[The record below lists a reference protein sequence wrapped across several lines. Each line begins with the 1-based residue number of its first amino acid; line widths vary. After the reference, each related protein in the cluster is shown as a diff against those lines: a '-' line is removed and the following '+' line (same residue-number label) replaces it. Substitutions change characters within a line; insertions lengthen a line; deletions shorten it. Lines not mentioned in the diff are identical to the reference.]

1 MWVDAMT
8 LSSNAENPEGA
19 YAFMNYILDAQVG
32 AYLARSVNFASPNKA
47 SSKYLN
53 EQFKKNRVIN
63 PTKEEIDRMVF
74 LRDLG
79 DASKLFDAAW
89 TTVKTH

>member
-8 LSSNAENPEGA
+8 LSSKADNPEGA
-19 YAFMNYILDAQVG
+19 YAFMNYMLDAQVG

-47 SSKYLN
+47 SSKHLN
-53 EQFKKNRVIN
+53 EQFKNNRVIN

>member
-8 LSSNAENPEGA
+8 LSSKAQNVEGA
-19 YAFMNYILDAQVG
+19 YAFMNYILDAKNG
-32 AYLARSVNFASPNKA
+32 AQLAKFINYATPNKA
-47 SSKYLN
+47 SLKVMDN
-53 EQFKKNRVIN
+53 DFKNNRVIN

-79 DASKLFDAAW
+79 DASQIFDTAW
-89 TTVKTH
+89 ALIKTK